1 MDISS
6 GLGVLPPNG
15 AGAVSFVCAGG
26 LNQHRFLENAKLEM
40 PPTEVASTHQNR
52 NHDERHREHAQA
64 YSNRNCPPIHPLED
78 NGRIPDLSVTISA
91 PSHAIPAPG
100 FYLPRMM

>member
-26 LNQHRFLENAKLEM
+26 LNQHRFVENAKLEM

-64 YSNRNCPPIHPLED
+64 YSNRNCPPIHRSKITE
-78 NGRIPDLSVTISA
+78 G
-91 PSHAIPAPG
+91 
-100 FYLPRMM
+100 YLTYP

>member
-40 PPTEVASTHQNR
+40 PPTDGVDGPLTASSAKMVVVKDHQQ
-52 NHDERHREHAQA
+52 RE
-64 YSNRNCPPIHPLED
+64 
-78 NGRIPDLSVTISA
+78 
-91 PSHAIPAPG
+91 PSMGEITVLIWQRTFSRFMRSMRRAA
-100 FYLPRMM
+100 

>member
-15 AGAVSFVCAGG
+15 AGAVSFVCA
-26 LNQHRFLENAKLEM
+26 RWLETNIASWKNARLEM
-40 PPTEVASTHQNR
+40 PPTEAASTHQNR

-64 YSNRNCPPIHPLED
+64 YSNRNCPPIHRCKITE
-78 NGRIPDLSVTISA
+78 G
-91 PSHAIPAPG
+91 
-100 FYLPRMM
+100 YLTYP